1 VSYVKARSFIGLTQ
15 SRRFI
20 VKVLGTLLLVIVGVV
35 GAAAPATA
43 RGAVSCQAINA
54 KGVGQDLGGGRTTAR
69 IIGGGLLHGTT
80 EASFVVTGVSGSVA
94 SFQGTIVFTVNRGT
108 LTANVSGTLDLASGA
123 FAASTSSIEG
133 TDKLAGA
140 SGNLFFNGV
149 EDFSDGSFTED
160 VSGEICVN
168 LAP

>member
-1 VSYVKARSFIGLTQ
+1 
-15 SRRFI
+15 
-20 VKVLGTLLLVIVGVV
+20 
-35 GAAAPATA
+35 
-43 RGAVSCQAINA
+43 
-54 KGVGQDLGGGRTTAR
+54 
-69 IIGGGLLHGTT
+69 
-80 EASFVVTGVSGSVA
+80 VA